1 MEEAFSPADSGRING
16 EKHVGVCQ
24 SVKGVV

>member
-16 EKHVGVCQ
+16 EKHIGVCQ
-24 SVKGVV
+24 SAKGVV